1 MQFHLFIE
9 NVQELL
15 GLQSVPAARV
25 WKALWEIARPSHP
38 FNVMTRPSDY
48 NIGKPPEMQDMIDRM
63 ESHYDFEL
71 LSSD

>member
-1 MQFHLFIE
+1 
-9 NVQELL
+9 L
-15 GLQSVPAARV
+15 GLQALPKSRV

-48 NIGKPPEMQDMIDRM
+48 NIGKPPEMQEMLAEDFPDD
-63 ESHYDFEL
+63 DFEL